1 MLEFARVE
9 TPEELDYL
17 AKIARE
23 IWMGY
28 WPPIIGREQTEY
40 MVERFHSV
48 EAMTADI
55 EEHGYR
61 FWLLRDEGGNCVGY
75 TGGAAETISG
85 DPKKDAAIIHNQV
98 VHERW
103 NRRFFISKIYL
114 FPEQR
119 GKHYSSEVL
128 AFYRNLCEQEGLD
141 AMYLTVN
148 VNNKL
153 GIRAYEGNGFF
164 VVDKHASPIG
174 KGFVMDDYI
183 MAKEIRIDAKTIG

>member
-1 MLEFARVE
+1 MLEFAQVKTSDDLE
-9 TPEELDYL
+9 YL

-23 IWMGY
+23 IWMDY

-40 MVERFHSV
+40 MIDKFHSV
-48 EAMTADI
+48 EAMTTDI

-61 FWLLRDEGGNCVGY
+61 FWLLRNEQGECVGY
-75 TGGAAETISG
+75 TGGAAEIVSG
-85 DPKKDAAIIHNQV
+85 NPQEDAAIIHNQV
-98 VHERW
+98 VHNRW
-103 NRRFFISKIYL
+103 KRRFFISKVYL
-114 FPEQR
+114 FTEQR

-128 AFYRNLCEQEGLD
+128 AFYRKLCEQEGLD

-153 GIRAYEGNGFF
+153 GIRAYEGNGFTI
-164 VVDKHASPIG
+164 VDKHASPIG

-183 MAKEIRIDAKTIG
+183 MAKEIQ

>member
-1 MLEFARVE
+1 MLEFACVE
-9 TPEELDYL
+9 TSEDLEYL

-28 WPPIIGREQTEY
+28 WPRIIGREQTEY
-40 MVERFHSV
+40 MVDLFHSV
-48 EAMTADI
+48 EAMTKDI
-55 EEHGYR
+55 EQHGYR
-61 FWLLRDEGGNCVGY
+61 FWLLRNEDGECVGY
-75 TGGAAETISG
+75 TAGAAEIASG
-85 DPKKDAAIIHNQV
+85 DPQQDAAIIHNEV

-114 FPEQR
+114 FPNQR

-128 AFYRNLCEQEGLD
+128 AFYQRFCKQEGLD

-148 VNNKL
+148 VKNEL
-153 GIRAYEGNGFF
+153 GIRAYMGNGFE

-174 KGFVMDDYI
+174 RGFVMDDYI
-183 MAKEIRIDAKTIG
+183 MAKTIHGNA